1 MNVDEL
7 SPDQRPVVIIGAA
20 RSGTNMLRDVLTKIP
35 GVGTWPCDE
44 INYIWRYGN
53 ARYPTDELL
62 PKHATEKVKSFIQK
76 KFKQMAQELNCRVLI
91 EKTCANSLR
100 VPFVNEILPHARF
113 IFLIRDGRDV
123 VASALRRWKSPLNV
137 SYILQKAKYVPY
149 LDVPFYAG
157 RFLNHRLRKIFSTNN
172 ILPTWGPRYEGID
185 QHRKDLSLAEVASLQ
200 WKYSVSKSAEA
211 LEQIPQDRV
220 LRIYY
225 EEFVRNPSAILPAI
239 LNFITDGRND
249 RFKCPEAVFSQVHA
263 SSANI
268 WAQTL
273 CETELKKIMP
283 IIEGELKCFGYPS
296 TSSSMKRGCDN
307 YLTDLSSHLENCDSL
322 KKTV

>member
-1 MNVDEL
+1 MSVNEF
-7 SPDQRPVVIIGAA
+7 SPAQKPTVIIGAA
-20 RSGTNMLRDVLTKIP
+20 RSGTNMLRDVLTQVHGI
-35 GVGTWPCDE
+35 GTWPCDE
-44 INYIWRYGN
+44 INYLWRYGN
-53 ARYPTDELL
+53 AKYITDELL
-62 PKHATEKVKSFIQK
+62 PKHATARVKNFIHK
-76 KFKQMAQELNCRVLI
+76 KFEQMAQEQDCRILI

-100 VPFVNEILPHARF
+100 VPFVAEIFPNARF

-123 VASALRRWKSPLNV
+123 VASALKRWKSSLNL
-137 SYILQKAKYVPY
+137 SYILKKARYIPYSDVPY
-149 LDVPFYAG
+149 YAG
-157 RFLNHRLRKIFSTNN
+157 RYLGHRWRKIFSTSKS
-172 ILPTWGPRYEGID
+172 LPTWGPRYQGID

-263 SSANI
+263 SSANV

-283 IIEGELKCFGYPS
+283 IIEDELRHLGYPI
-296 TSSSMKRGCDN
+296 TSSSMKRGYDN
-307 YLTDLSSHLENCDSL
+307 YPTQPYGHLANFDSL
-322 KKTV
+322 KKTA